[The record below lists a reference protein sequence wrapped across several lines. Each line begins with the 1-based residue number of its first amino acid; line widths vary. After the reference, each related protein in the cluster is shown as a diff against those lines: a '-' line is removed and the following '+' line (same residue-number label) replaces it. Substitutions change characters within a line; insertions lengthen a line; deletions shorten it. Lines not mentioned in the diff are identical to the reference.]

1 MFVGC
6 VMQSDQAVF
15 IYYFIYL
22 FGIIWKKNVCLQTQ
36 QPVFIKLL
44 QGAYRV
50 AMCSWLTGQ
59 QKFHVENCIRTLSDI
74 GQLTVGD
81 KIIFMKIWI
90 N

>member
-1 MFVGC
+1 MFVVF
-6 VMQSDQAVF
+6 VMHSDQAVF
-15 IYYFIYL
+15 IYY
-22 FGIIWKKNVCLQTQ
+22 IIFRIVWKKFCSQTQ

-74 GQLTVGD
+74 GRLTVVD